1 MNESTGASQESL
13 PGLKR
18 QVVGGLFWVTLA
30 QFSGR
35 LLATLTQLILLKLLT
50 PAQFGLVGMAA
61 LAINAVQ
68 FLQDM
73 GFDAALVYK
82 RKDVDKATHTAF
94 ITVLASSFMIFAAM
108 FLASPLVARF
118 FREPAVTPILR
129 TLSLTILITG
139 FGRIP
144 YILLSRELNFKRRL
158 FPDLTAQTVASLVA
172 IWLAF
177 RGAGVWALVW
187 RELIR
192 TTLATS
198 LVWLVSPY
206 RPRLRFDVASAR
218 EMFGY
223 SKHIVS
229 AQGLIFLITN
239 VDNLF
244 VGRYAGGTALG
255 YYQMA
260 YNLSN
265 LPATQVTTVVSQVM
279 FPTFSKMADS
289 NPASAGQMRA
299 RYYLTTV
306 RYITWLTVPI
316 AVAMILYASD
326 FFVGIYGAQWAAAVV
341 PLQLLAI
348 YALIRSI
355 AANMGSIFRA
365 MGKPQWLT
373 YIALWR
379 LITMAAALYPVTV
392 RWGINGVAALSVAVA
407 IVDFIIS
414 ASLVGR
420 LVEAPWR
427 AYAEMLIPTTLAALA
442 SGYLSYWVYGYLP
455 IQKVS
460 VRLLAAGMIMTVL
473 YSIFIWVIDRRFRAA
488 ARMIAGQAL
497 RIWRQRSAAAPAA
510 ARPNEQL

>member
-1 MNESTGASQESL
+1 MSAPAELSQEPV

-30 QFSGR
+30 QLSGR
-35 LLATLTQLILLKLLT
+35 LLSTLTQLILLKLLT
-50 PAQFGLVGMAA
+50 PAQFGLVGMAT

-73 GFDAALVYK
+73 GFDAALIYR
-82 RKDVDKATHTAF
+82 RKEVDEATHTAF
-94 ITVLASSFMIFAAM
+94 FTVLASSFLIFAAT
-108 FLASPLVARF
+108 FLSAPLVARF
-118 FREPAVTPILR
+118 FREPVVAPILQA
-129 TLSLTILITG
+129 LSLTILISG
-139 FGRIP
+139 FGRVP

-158 FPDLTAQTVASLVA
+158 FPDLTAQTVASIVA

-177 RGAGVWALVW
+177 HGAGVWALVW

-192 TTLATS
+192 ASLATS
-198 LVWLVSPY
+198 LVWLVSSY
-206 RPRLRFDVASAR
+206 RPRLRFSPTIAR

-223 SKHIVS
+223 GKHIVTS
-229 AQGLIFLITN
+229 QGLIFMITN
-239 VDNLF
+239 VDNLV
-244 VGRYAGGTALG
+244 VGRYAGEAALG

-265 LPATQVTTVVSQVM
+265 MPATQVTAVVSQVM
-279 FPTFSKMADS
+279 FPTFSKLADG
-289 NPASAGQMRA
+289 NPASAGEMRA

-326 FFVGIYGAQWAAAVV
+326 FFLGIYGVQWAPAVV

-379 LITMAAALYPVTV
+379 LITMVVTLYPVTI
-392 RWGINGVAALSVAVA
+392 RWGINGVAALSVIVA
-407 IVDFIIS
+407 IVDFVIS

-420 LVEAPWR
+420 LVQAPWR

-442 SGYLSYWVYGYLP
+442 AGFLSHRLYDYLP
-455 IQKVS
+455 MHKASIK
-460 VRLLAAGMIMTVL
+460 LLIAGAIMIVL
-473 YSIFIWVIDRRFRAA
+473 YAVFAWLIDRRFREAV
-488 ARMIAGQAL
+488 RMIAGQAL
-497 RIWRQRSAAAPAA
+497 RLWKQRSAAASVSAQ
-510 ARPNEQL
+510 PNEQP